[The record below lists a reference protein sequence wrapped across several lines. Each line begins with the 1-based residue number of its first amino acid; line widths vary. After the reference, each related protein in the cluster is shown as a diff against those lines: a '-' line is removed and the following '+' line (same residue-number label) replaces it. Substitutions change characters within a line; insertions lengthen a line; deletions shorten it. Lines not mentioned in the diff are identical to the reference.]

1 MSVSG
6 EDLEVIDMA
15 AAQWAVR
22 SLDDAFGESDVAAL
36 VAWLEES
43 PHHAEAYDRAMR
55 LWTELDALRDTD
67 VVAPGAEVIRLSGRR
82 RNDPMRS
89 RLPAWGLGGAVAAA
103 LAAVVAIPLLIQH
116 PVPAQVYTT
125 AKGQRQTV
133 TLADGSQL
141 MLNTD
146 TQVSVRLGAH
156 SRDLVLDH
164 GEVALKVTHDAARPL
179 MLTAGDQHVT
189 DLGTE
194 FDVLRHAGAI
204 KVAVREGEVS
214 LEDGQ
219 TLRAG
224 DTSLHREGMAGN
236 EVGHTAADEAFA
248 WQTAHAIYRDQPLSV
263 VVGDLN
269 RYFDK
274 PLVVDA
280 DSGKLRLTAI
290 LTLDSETSVVARLQD
305 FLPLA
310 AKPTDKGIYLTR
322 AAHPHGGDKL

>member
-6 EDLEVIDMA
+6 EDIEVIELA

-22 SLDDAFGESDVAAL
+22 SLDDAFGDSDVAAL

-43 PHHAEAYDRAMR
+43 PRHAEAYDRATR
-55 LWTELDALRDTD
+55 LWTDLDALRDTD
-67 VVAPGAEVIRLSGRR
+67 IVQPGAEVIRLSGRR
-82 RNDPMRS
+82 RSDPMRL

-103 LAAVVAIPLLIQH
+103 LAAAVAIPLLMSH
-116 PVPAQVYTT
+116 PIPAQVYAT
-125 AKGQRQTV
+125 AKGERRQV
-133 TLADGSQL
+133 ALADGSQL

-146 TQVSVRLGAH
+146 TRVSVRLGAH
-156 SRDLVLDH
+156 GRDLVLDH

-179 MLTAGDQHVT
+179 TLHAGDQRVT

-194 FDVLRHAGAI
+194 FDVLRSAGAVRI
-204 KVAVREGEVS
+204 AVREGEVR

-224 DTSLHREGMAGN
+224 DTSLHREGQSGN
-236 EVGHTAADEAFA
+236 ALGHAAAEEAFA
-248 WQTAHAIYRDQPLSV
+248 WQTAHAIYRNQPLSV

-274 PLVVDA
+274 PLIVDA
-280 DSGKLRLTAI
+280 DSGNLRLTAI
-290 LTLDSETSVVARLQD
+290 LTLDSETSVVERLQD

-310 AKPTDKGIYLTR
+310 AKTTDKGIYLSR
-322 AAHPHGGDKL
+322 AAHPGRGNKL